1 MSGTGDSRQDFAGE
15 ERAFRI
21 RLGEIRHIEAKCDC
35 GIGLVLGR
43 LSRAVL
49 LVSQAGGLQAFAAGL
64 DIRAD
69 DVRTTLY
76 EGLVGAGM
84 PSPEATK
91 IVREEIDERGVR
103 GIVDN
108 IAVALAVLW
117 ASQEAPRSDE
127 DAGEEVA
134 AETPPPEPT
143 SPSSTA
149 SEASSA

>member
-1 MSGTGDSRQDFAGE
+1 MSGTGESLEDFAGE

-21 RLGEIRHIEAKCDC
+21 RLGEIRRIEDKCQA

-49 LVSQAGGLQAFAAGL
+49 LINQTDGLAAFAAGL

-76 EGLVGAGM
+76 EGLVGGGM
-84 PSPEATK
+84 AAPDATK
-91 IVREEIDERGVR
+91 VVRAEIDDRGVR

-108 IAVALAVLW
+108 VAVALAVLW
-117 ASQEAPRSDE
+117 ASQTVPEGDTLGEPP
-127 DAGEEVA
+127 AGESPA
-134 AETPPPEPT
+134 TPP
-143 SPSSTA
+143 SD
-149 SEASSA
+149 